1 MDLIKQ
7 ITDNWWHI
15 PILMALV
22 LVYGFL
28 LNLVLF
34 RPVSRI
40 IAKRREAVKEADN
53 LAMRSKDELQQRF
66 AKYEETILDARRKG
80 SQVKEAARRE
90 AYGYRASVLEEVRS
104 EASVKAHALEAELSS
119 DVARARTELAEG
131 TRALALEMAAKVLGR
146 QVQA

>member
-1 MDLIKQ
+1 VDLIKQ

-40 IAKRREAVKEADN
+40 ISKRREAVKEADN

-66 AKYEETILDARRKG
+66 AKYEETLLDARRKG

-90 AYGYRASVLEEVRS
+90 AYGYRAAVLEEVRA
-104 EASVKAHALEAELSS
+104 EASAKAHALEAELSA
-119 DVARARTELAEG
+119 DVARARRELAEG

>member
-1 MDLIKQ
+1 
-7 ITDNWWHI
+7 
-15 PILMALV
+15 MALV

-40 IAKRREAVKEADN
+40 ISKRREAVKEADN

-66 AKYEETILDARRKG
+66 AKYEETLLDARRKG

-90 AYGYRASVLEEVRS
+90 AYGYRAAVLEEVRA
-104 EASVKAHALEAELSS
+104 EASAKAHALEAELSA
-119 DVARARTELAEG
+119 DVARARRELAEG

>member
-40 IAKRREAVKEADN
+40 ISKRREAVKEADN

-66 AKYEETILDARRKG
+66 AKYEETLLDARRKG

-90 AYGYRASVLEEVRS
+90 AYGYRAAVLEEVRA
-104 EASVKAHALEAELSS
+104 EASAKAHALEAELSA
-119 DVARARTELAEG
+119 DVARARRELAEG